1 MKRIE
6 LNIDGEETTFNM
18 SESWNEV
25 TVDQASKLFAIDR
38 TTKNELELV
47 VTIVSILSKVD
58 EDILYMMT
66 QEQFLELSS
75 LISFTNEEV
84 VSDMAEVIV
93 IDDTEYFLKKDF
105 EVLTLGEIISI
116 ETIMK
121 QSQNNLGESM
131 SKLLCIF
138 LRKKK
143 ANGKLESFKNDF
155 MERETIFNQA
165 IITDVNNIFL
175 FFSDGS
181 NLSKNNMKDY
191 LENQK

>member
-1 MKRIE
+1 MVKKP
-6 LNIDGEETTFNM
+6 LSTWVKVG
-18 SESWNEV
+18 NEV

-93 IDDTEYFLKKDF
+93 IDDTEYF
-105 EVLTLGEIISI
+105 
-116 ETIMK
+116 
-121 QSQNNLGESM
+121 
-131 SKLLCIF
+131 
-138 LRKKK
+138 
-143 ANGKLESFKNDF
+143 
-155 MERETIFNQA
+155 
-165 IITDVNNIFL
+165 
-175 FFSDGS
+175 
-181 NLSKNNMKDY
+181 
-191 LENQK
+191 